1 MSLDLILLAQLQ
13 PALYFSNVSGPITGY
28 SYPCTLVMSL
38 SRVGVQEDAETD
50 YIIEEL
56 ARKEVGDENLHLL
69 QEQTGIIKELLPW

>member
-1 MSLDLILLAQLQ
+1 MILLAQLQ
-13 PALYFSNVSGPITGY
+13 PALYFSNVSCPNY
-28 SYPCTLVMSL
+28 SHPCTLVMSL

>member
-1 MSLDLILLAQLQ
+1 
-13 PALYFSNVSGPITGY
+13 
-28 SYPCTLVMSL
+28 MSL

>member
-1 MSLDLILLAQLQ
+1 MILLAQLQ
-13 PALYFSNVSGPITGY
+13 PALYLSNVSWPNY
-28 SYPCTLVMSL
+28 SHPCTLVMSL